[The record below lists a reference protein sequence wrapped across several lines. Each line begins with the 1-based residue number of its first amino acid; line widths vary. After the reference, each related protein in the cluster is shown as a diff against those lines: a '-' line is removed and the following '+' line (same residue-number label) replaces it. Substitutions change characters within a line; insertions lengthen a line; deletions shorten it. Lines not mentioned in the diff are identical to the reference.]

1 MAYFELL
8 DDPLVKN
15 LVNESPNNGTAI
27 AAKTLATTTEYGR
40 VALDEESEV
49 IDDVLH
55 VCVPASHKVN
65 AYI

>member
-1 MAYFELL
+1 M
-8 DDPLVKN
+8 KN

-40 VALDEESEV
+40 DGLDEESEV